1 LENDKE
7 MNDQKINFKRIIEFI
22 KPEWA
27 FMSISLATGLFY
39 VIFNSISIWLTA
51 SLVNNVLID
60 FDQLVRDQ
68 EKLLGNQDPS
78 INERLKIT
86 VNDFILRETNIETL
100 KVLCLTIILIFVLK
114 NIFLYFK
121 NLTMSYV
128 QLRIVTHLRNRIYAH
143 LQTLSLSFF
152 HRRKSGDLSSVV
164 LHDVNLLNQSIGTT
178 FQKVIVEPINILAFT
193 ILLFII
199 SWKLMLV
206 ALFIIPFSQF
216 VIQTIGQ
223 SIRRKARRNTRQIGG
238 ILSIITENL
247 STTRIVKAFSMEKNE
262 IDRFD
267 QESWKYFSLLFRSS
281 KLRLLSSPIIETIG
295 VSMAVILLWLGGS
308 EVMVGSSLSSE
319 DFLRFMFLLFSM
331 LGPVRSLSNVHIT
344 LQNGYASAERI
355 FDILDEKTEVVDTGQ
370 FDIKTLDNELIFED
384 VNFDYGEGSFQL
396 NNISFQIQK
405 GETIALVGASG
416 AGKSTIADLIPRFYD
431 VNKGKIV
438 IDGKDIKDYRIDSL
452 RKMMGIVTQETILLN
467 TSIRNNITYGASDI
481 DEKKLIE
488 AANSANACEFIDDL
502 EHKYDTTIG
511 ERGVKLSGGQQ
522 QRIAIA
528 RSIYKNPSF
537 LLLDEAT
544 SALDTKSERLVQS
557 ALDNLMKN
565 RTVLVI
571 AHRLSTI
578 KNANKII
585 VMDMGEIVEVGTHDE
600 LYESGGVYRRLYDI
614 QFET

>member
-1 LENDKE
+1 

-27 FMSISLATGLFY
+27 FMSISLAAGLFY

-178 FQKVIVEPINILAFT
+178 FQKIVVEPINILAFT

-355 FDILDEKTEVVDTGQ
+355 FDILDEKTEVVDNGQ

-528 RSIYKNPSF
+528 RAIYKNPSL

>member
-1 LENDKE
+1 

-86 VNDFILRETNIETL
+86 VNDFILRETNLETL

-152 HRRKSGDLSSVV
+152 YRRKSGDLSSVV

-178 FQKVIVEPINILAFT
+178 FQKIVVEPINILAFT

-355 FDILDEKTEVVDTGQ
+355 FDILDEKTEVVDNGQ

-488 AANSANACEFIDDL
+488 AANSANACAFIDDL

-528 RSIYKNPSF
+528 RAIYKNPSL

>member
-1 LENDKE
+1 MHKK
-7 MNDQKINFKRIIEFI
+7 KINLRRIIEFI
-22 KPEWA
+22 KPEWV
-27 FMSISLATGLFY
+27 FMTISLVNGLLY

-60 FDQLVRDQ
+60 FDQLVLDQ
-68 EKLLGNQDPS
+68 ENLLKNHDPS
-78 INERLKIT
+78 INERLKIM

-100 KVLCLTIILIFVLK
+100 KVLCITIIMIFITK
-114 NIFLYFK
+114 NIFLYLK

-128 QLRIVTHLRNRIYAH
+128 QLRIVTHLRNRVYGH

-152 HRRKSGDLSSVV
+152 HHRKSGDLSSIVT
-164 LHDVNLLNQSIGTT
+164 HDVNQLNQSIGTT
-178 FQKVIVEPINILAFT
+178 FQKIIVEPINILAFT

-206 ALFIIPFSQF
+206 ALIIIPFSQF
-216 VIQTIGQ
+216 VIQTIGK
-223 SIRRKARRNTRQIGG
+223 SIRRKARRNTKQIGG

-247 STTRIVKAFSMEKNE
+247 STVRIVKAFSMEKNE
-262 IDRFD
+262 IIRFN
-267 QESWKYFSLLFRSS
+267 QESWKYFALLFRSS
-281 KLRLLSSPIIETIG
+281 KLRLMSSPIIEIIG

-355 FDILDEKTEVVDTGQ
+355 FEVLDEKTEVVDLGENDLT
-370 FDIKTLDNELIFED
+370 ELESELKFEN
-384 VNFDYGEGSFQL
+384 VSFNYGEGSFQL
-396 NNISFQIQK
+396 ININFQMKK
-405 GETIALVGASG
+405 GETIAVVGASG
-416 AGKSTIADLIPRFYD
+416 AGKSTIVDLIPRFYD
-431 VNKGKIV
+431 VSKGKII
-438 IDGKDIKDYRIDSL
+438 IDGKDIREYKIDSL

-467 TSIRNNITYGASDI
+467 SSIRDNITYGSNEI
-481 DEKKLIE
+481 DEKKMLE
-488 AANSANACEFIDDL
+488 AANGANASEFIDNL
-502 EHKYDTTIG
+502 ESQYDTIIG

-528 RSIYKNPSF
+528 RAIYKNPS
-537 LLLDEAT
+537 LLILDEAT
-544 SALDTKSERLVQS
+544 SALDTKSERLVQN

-578 KNANKII
+578 KNADKII
-585 VMDMGEIVEVGTHDE
+585 VIDKGEIIETGTHDE
-600 LYESGGVYRRLYDI
+600 LYDTGGMYDRLYKI

>member
-1 LENDKE
+1 
-7 MNDQKINFKRIIEFI
+7 MNKKKINFRRIIEFI
-22 KPEWA
+22 KPEWV
-27 FMSISLATGLFY
+27 FMTISLVNGLLY

-60 FDQLVRDQ
+60 FDQLVLDQ
-68 EKLLGNQDPS
+68 ENLLKNHDPS
-78 INERLKIT
+78 INERLKIM

-100 KVLCLTIILIFVLK
+100 KVLCITIIMIFITK
-114 NIFLYFK
+114 NIFLYLK

-128 QLRIVTHLRNRIYAH
+128 QLRIVTHLRNRVYGH

-152 HRRKSGDLSSVV
+152 HHRKSGDLSSIVT
-164 LHDVNLLNQSIGTT
+164 HDVNQLNQSIGTT
-178 FQKVIVEPINILAFT
+178 FQKIIVEPINILAFT

-206 ALFIIPFSQF
+206 ALIIIPFSQF
-216 VIQTIGQ
+216 VIQTIGK
-223 SIRRKARRNTRQIGG
+223 SIRRKARRNTKQIGG

-247 STTRIVKAFSMEKNE
+247 STVRIVKAFSMEKNE
-262 IDRFD
+262 ISRFN
-267 QESWKYFSLLFRSS
+267 QESWKYFALLFRSS
-281 KLRLLSSPIIETIG
+281 KLRLMSSPIIETIG

-355 FDILDEKTEVVDTGQ
+355 FEVLDEKTEVVDSGENDLT
-370 FDIKTLDNELIFED
+370 ELESELKFED
-384 VNFDYGEGSFQL
+384 VSFNYGEGSFQL
-396 NNISFQIQK
+396 ININFQMKK
-405 GETIALVGASG
+405 GETIAVVGASG

-431 VNKGKIV
+431 VSKGKII
-438 IDGKDIKDYRIDSL
+438 IDGKDIREYKIDSL

-467 TSIRNNITYGASDI
+467 SSIRDNITYGSNEI
-481 DEKKLIE
+481 DEKKMLE
-488 AANSANACEFIDDL
+488 AANGANASEFIDNL
-502 EHKYDTTIG
+502 ESQYDTIIG

-528 RSIYKNPSF
+528 RAIYKNPS
-537 LLLDEAT
+537 LLILDEAT
-544 SALDTKSERLVQS
+544 SALDTKSERLVQN

-578 KNANKII
+578 KNADKII
-585 VMDMGEIVEVGTHDE
+585 VIDAGEIIETGTHDE
-600 LYESGGVYRRLYDI
+600 LYDTGGMYDRLYKI

>member
-1 LENDKE
+1 MENDKE

-178 FQKVIVEPINILAFT
+178 FQKIIVEPINILAFT

-528 RSIYKNPSF
+528 RAIYKNPSL

>member
-1 LENDKE
+1 

-86 VNDFILRETNIETL
+86 VNDFILRETNLETL

-114 NIFLYFK
+114 NIFLYLK

-164 LHDVNLLNQSIGTT
+164 LHDVNQLNQSIGTT
-178 FQKVIVEPINILAFT
+178 FQKIIVEPINILAFT

-262 IDRFD
+262 IERFD

-355 FDILDEKTEVVDTGQ
+355 FDILDEKTEVVDSGQ
-370 FDIKTLDNELIFED
+370 FDIKTLDNELRFEE
-384 VNFDYGEGSFQL
+384 VNFDYGEGSFLL

-431 VNKGKIV
+431 VNKGKII
-438 IDGKDIKDYRIDSL
+438 IDGKDIRDYRIDSL

-467 TSIRNNITYGASDI
+467 TSIRNNITYGSSEI

-488 AANSANACEFIDDL
+488 AASSANACEFIDDL

-528 RSIYKNPSF
+528 RAIYKNPSL

-600 LYESGGVYRRLYDI
+600 LHESGGVYRRLYDI
-614 QFET
+614 QFES

>member
-1 LENDKE
+1 
-7 MNDQKINFKRIIEFI
+7 MNQKKINFKRIIEFI
-22 KPEWA
+22 KPEWV
-27 FMSISLATGLFY
+27 FMTISLINGLLY

-60 FDQLVRDQ
+60 FDQLVLDQ
-68 EKLLGNQDPS
+68 ENLLVIQNPNL
-78 INERLKIT
+78 NERLKIV
-86 VNDFILRETNIETL
+86 VNDFILRETNIDTL
-100 KVLCLTIILIFVLK
+100 KVLCITIIMIFIMK
-114 NIFLYFK
+114 NIFLYLK

-128 QLRIVTHLRNRIYAH
+128 QLRIVTHLRNRVYGH

-152 HRRKSGDLSSVV
+152 HRRKSGDLSSIVT
-164 LHDVNLLNQSIGTT
+164 HDVSQLNQSIGTT
-178 FQKVIVEPINILAFT
+178 FQKIIVEPINILAFT

-206 ALFIIPFSQF
+206 ALVIIPFSQF
-216 VIQTIGQ
+216 VIQTIGK
-223 SIRRKARRNTRQIGG
+223 SIRRKARRNTKQIGG

-247 STTRIVKAFSMEKNE
+247 STVRIVKAFSMEKNE
-262 IDRFD
+262 ISRFN
-267 QESWKYFSLLFRSS
+267 QESWKYFELLFRSS
-281 KLRLLSSPIIETIG
+281 KLRLMSSPIIETIG

-331 LGPVRSLSNVHIT
+331 LGPIRSLSNVHIT

-355 FDILDEKTEVVDTGQ
+355 FEVLDEKTEVVDSGG
-370 FDIKTLDNELIFED
+370 NELKYLESELKFEN
-384 VNFDYGEGSFQL
+384 VSFNYGEGSFQL
-396 NNISFQIQK
+396 SNINFQIDK
-405 GETIALVGASG
+405 GETIAVVGPSG

-431 VNKGKIV
+431 VKKGKII
-438 IDGKDIKDYRIDSL
+438 IDGRDIRKYKIDSL

-467 TSIRNNITYGASDI
+467 TSIRDNIIYGSDDEV
-481 DEKKLIE
+481 DEKKMLK
-488 AANSANACEFIDDL
+488 AADGANACEFINDL
-502 EHKYDTTIG
+502 EFQYDTIIG

-522 QRIAIA
+522 QRMAIA
-528 RSIYKNPSF
+528 RAIYKNPS
-537 LLLDEAT
+537 LLILDEAT
-544 SALDTKSERLVQS
+544 SSLDTKSERLVQN

-578 KNANKII
+578 KNADKII
-585 VMDMGEIVEVGTHDE
+585 VIDEGKIVEAGTHDE
-600 LYESGGVYRRLYDI
+600 LYNAGGTYDRLYKI

>member
-1 LENDKE
+1 

-27 FMSISLATGLFY
+27 FMSISLAAGLFY

-178 FQKVIVEPINILAFT
+178 FQKIIVEPINILAFT

-206 ALFIIPFSQF
+206 ALFI
-216 VIQTIGQ
+216 
-223 SIRRKARRNTRQIGG
+223 

-528 RSIYKNPSF
+528 RAIYKNPSL

>member
-1 LENDKE
+1 
-7 MNDQKINFKRIIEFI
+7 MNKKKINFRRIIEFI
-22 KPEWA
+22 KPEWV
-27 FMSISLATGLFY
+27 FMTISLVNGLLY

-60 FDQLVRDQ
+60 FDQLVLDQ
-68 EKLLGNQDPS
+68 ENLLKNHDPS
-78 INERLKIT
+78 INERLKIM

-100 KVLCLTIILIFVLK
+100 KVLCITIIMIFITK
-114 NIFLYFK
+114 NIFLYLK

-128 QLRIVTHLRNRIYAH
+128 QLRIVTHLRNRVYGH

-152 HRRKSGDLSSVV
+152 HHRKSGDLSSIVT
-164 LHDVNLLNQSIGTT
+164 HDVNQLNQSIGTT
-178 FQKVIVEPINILAFT
+178 FQKIIVEPINILAFT

-206 ALFIIPFSQF
+206 ALIIIPFSQF
-216 VIQTIGQ
+216 VIQAIGK
-223 SIRRKARRNTRQIGG
+223 SIRRKARRNTKQIGG

-247 STTRIVKAFSMEKNE
+247 STVRIVKAFSMEKNE
-262 IDRFD
+262 IIRFN
-267 QESWKYFSLLFRSS
+267 QESWKYFALLFRSS
-281 KLRLLSSPIIETIG
+281 KLRLMSSPIIEIIG

-355 FDILDEKTEVVDTGQ
+355 FEVLDEKTEVVDSGENDLT
-370 FDIKTLDNELIFED
+370 ELESELKFEN
-384 VNFDYGEGSFQL
+384 VSFNYGEGSFQL
-396 NNISFQIQK
+396 ININFQMKK
-405 GETIALVGASG
+405 GETIAVVGASG
-416 AGKSTIADLIPRFYD
+416 AGKSTIADLIPRFYE
-431 VNKGKIV
+431 VSKGKII
-438 IDGKDIKDYRIDSL
+438 IDGKDIREYKIDSL

-467 TSIRNNITYGASDI
+467 SSIRDNITYGSIEI
-481 DEKKLIE
+481 DEKKMLE
-488 AANSANACEFIDDL
+488 AANGANASEFIDNL
-502 EHKYDTTIG
+502 ESQYDTIIG

-528 RSIYKNPSF
+528 RAIYKNPS
-537 LLLDEAT
+537 LLILDEAT
-544 SALDTKSERLVQS
+544 SALDTKSERLVQN

-578 KNANKII
+578 KNADKII
-585 VMDMGEIVEVGTHDE
+585 VIDKGEIIETGTHDE
-600 LYESGGVYRRLYDI
+600 LYDTGGMYDRLYKI

>member
-1 LENDKE
+1 
-7 MNDQKINFKRIIEFI
+7 MT
-22 KPEWA
+22 
-27 FMSISLATGLFY
+27 ISLVNGLLY

-60 FDQLVRDQ
+60 FDQLVLDQ
-68 EKLLGNQDPS
+68 ENLLKNHDPS
-78 INERLKIT
+78 INERLKIM

-100 KVLCLTIILIFVLK
+100 KVLCITIIMIFITK
-114 NIFLYFK
+114 NIFLYLK

-128 QLRIVTHLRNRIYAH
+128 QLRIVTHLRNRVYGH

-152 HRRKSGDLSSVV
+152 HHRKSGDLSSIVT
-164 LHDVNLLNQSIGTT
+164 HDVNQLNQSIGTT
-178 FQKVIVEPINILAFT
+178 FQKIIVEPINILAFT

-206 ALFIIPFSQF
+206 ALIIIPFSQF
-216 VIQTIGQ
+216 VIQAIGK
-223 SIRRKARRNTRQIGG
+223 SIRRKARRNTKQIGG

-247 STTRIVKAFSMEKNE
+247 STVRIVKAFSMEKNE
-262 IDRFD
+262 IIRFN
-267 QESWKYFSLLFRSS
+267 QESWKYFALLFRSS
-281 KLRLLSSPIIETIG
+281 KLRLMSSPIIEIIG

-355 FDILDEKTEVVDTGQ
+355 FEVLDEKTEVVDSGENDLT
-370 FDIKTLDNELIFED
+370 ELESELKFEN
-384 VNFDYGEGSFQL
+384 VSFNYGEGSFQL
-396 NNISFQIQK
+396 ININFQMKK
-405 GETIALVGASG
+405 GETIAVVGASG

-431 VNKGKIV
+431 VSKGKII
-438 IDGKDIKDYRIDSL
+438 IDGKDIREYKIDSL

-467 TSIRNNITYGASDI
+467 SSIRDNITYGSIEI
-481 DEKKLIE
+481 DEKKMLE
-488 AANSANACEFIDDL
+488 AANGANASEFIDNL
-502 EHKYDTTIG
+502 ESQYDTIIG

-528 RSIYKNPSF
+528 RAIYKNPS
-537 LLLDEAT
+537 LLILDEAT
-544 SALDTKSERLVQS
+544 SALDTKSERLVQN

-578 KNANKII
+578 KNADKII
-585 VMDMGEIVEVGTHDE
+585 VIDKGEIIETGTHDE
-600 LYESGGVYRRLYDI
+600 LYDTGGMYDRLYKI

>member
-1 LENDKE
+1 
-7 MNDQKINFKRIIEFI
+7 MNQKKINFKRIIEFI
-22 KPEWA
+22 KPEWV
-27 FMSISLATGLFY
+27 FMTISLINGLLY

-60 FDQLVRDQ
+60 FDQLVLDQ
-68 EKLLGNQDPS
+68 EKLLVNQNPNL
-78 INERLKIT
+78 NERLKIV
-86 VNDFILRETNIETL
+86 VNDFILRETNIDTL
-100 KVLCLTIILIFVLK
+100 KVLCITIIMIFIMK
-114 NIFLYFK
+114 NIFLYLK

-128 QLRIVTHLRNRIYAH
+128 QLRIVTHLRNRVYGH

-152 HRRKSGDLSSVV
+152 HRRKSGDLSSIVT
-164 LHDVNLLNQSIGTT
+164 HDVSQLNQSIGTT
-178 FQKVIVEPINILAFT
+178 FQKIIVEPINILAFT

-206 ALFIIPFSQF
+206 ALVIIPFSQF
-216 VIQTIGQ
+216 VIQTIGK
-223 SIRRKARRNTRQIGG
+223 SIRRKARRNTKQIGG

-247 STTRIVKAFSMEKNE
+247 STVRIVKAFSMEKNE
-262 IDRFD
+262 ISRFN
-267 QESWKYFSLLFRSS
+267 QESWKYFELLFRSS
-281 KLRLLSSPIIETIG
+281 KLRLMSSPIIETIG

-331 LGPVRSLSNVHIT
+331 LGPIRSLSNVHIT

-355 FDILDEKTEVVDTGQ
+355 FEVLDEKTEVVDSGE
-370 FDIKTLDNELIFED
+370 NELKYLESELKFEN
-384 VNFDYGEGSFQL
+384 VSFNYGEGSFQL
-396 NNISFQIQK
+396 SNINFQIDK
-405 GETIALVGASG
+405 GETIAVVGPSG

-431 VNKGKIV
+431 VKKGKII
-438 IDGKDIKDYRIDSL
+438 IDGRDIRKYKIDSL

-467 TSIRNNITYGASDI
+467 TSIRDNITYGSDDEV
-481 DEKKLIE
+481 DEKKMLK
-488 AANSANACEFIDDL
+488 AANGANACEFINDL
-502 EHKYDTTIG
+502 EFQYDTIIG

-522 QRIAIA
+522 QRMAIA
-528 RSIYKNPSF
+528 RAIYKNPS
-537 LLLDEAT
+537 LLILDEAT
-544 SALDTKSERLVQS
+544 SSLDTKSERLVQN

-578 KNANKII
+578 KNADKII
-585 VMDMGEIVEVGTHDE
+585 VIDEGKIVEAGTHDE
-600 LYESGGVYRRLYDI
+600 LYNAGGTYYRLYKI

>member
-1 LENDKE
+1 

-86 VNDFILRETNIETL
+86 VNDFILRETNLETL
-100 KVLCLTIILIFVLK
+100 KVLCLTIILIFLLK
-114 NIFLYFK
+114 NIFLYLK

-164 LHDVNLLNQSIGTT
+164 LHDVNQLNQSIGTT
-178 FQKVIVEPINILAFT
+178 FQKIIVEPINILAFT

-262 IDRFD
+262 IERFD

-355 FDILDEKTEVVDTGQ
+355 FDILDEKTEVVDSGQ
-370 FDIKTLDNELIFED
+370 FDIKTLDNELRFEE

-431 VNKGKIV
+431 VNKGKII
-438 IDGKDIKDYRIDSL
+438 IDGKDIRDYRIDSL

-467 TSIRNNITYGASDI
+467 TSIRNNITYGSSDI

-488 AANSANACEFIDDL
+488 AASSANACEFIDDL

-528 RSIYKNPSF
+528 RAIYKNPSL

-600 LYESGGVYRRLYDI
+600 LHESGGVYRRLYDI
-614 QFET
+614 QFES